1 VADRER
7 SFEGGTN
14 PAMDDRSCV
23 AFLQW
28 ALPHM
33 GMRWQGFRKVR
44 RQVCRRIRD
53 RIVELG
59 LEGPEAYRSHLQKEP
74 REWEHLA
81 TLCRVTISRFHRDRG
96 VFRFLSSE
104 VLPALAD
111 GVARAG
117 EDARLRIWSAGCAS
131 GEEPYTLAILWRL
144 EPSTRPPDAELRIL
158 ATDVDPVVLDRA
170 RQASY
175 PSGTLRELPD
185 THRKR
190 AFEPG
195 GDEYRLRPEF
205 SEGVEFRQADLR
217 RELPDESFHLI
228 LCRNL
233 VFTYFEEDEQRRI
246 LSGLLARLERGGGLV
261 LGAHETLPEGRW
273 PLEPWTPSE
282 PVFRRIA
289 EPVGRS
295 GPDLDEGESEG

>member
-1 VADRER
+1 
-7 SFEGGTN
+7 
-14 PAMDDRSCV
+14 MDDRSCV

-33 GMRWQGFRKVR
+33 GMRWPGFRKVR

-53 RIVELG
+53 RIFEMG
-59 LEGPEAYRSHLQKEP
+59 LEGPEAYRSHLHEDP

-104 VLPALAD
+104 VLPSLAEE
-111 GVARAG
+111 VARGG
-117 EDARLRIWSAGCAS
+117 EGSRLRAWSAGCAS

-144 EPSTRPPDAELRIL
+144 DSPSTPPDVKLRIL

-170 RQASY
+170 RRASY

-185 THRKR
+185 ALIER
-190 AFEPG
+190 AFEPVG
-195 GDEYRLRPEF
+195 GEFRLGPAFR
-205 SEGVEFRQADLR
+205 EGVEFREADLR

-233 VFTYFEEDEQRRI
+233 VFTYFDENEQSRI
-246 LSGLLARLERGGGLV
+246 LSGLLERLERGGGLV

-273 PLEPWTPSE
+273 PLEPWAPSE

-289 EPVGRS
+289 RPLALQDAEVGEGKAEP
-295 GPDLDEGESEG
+295 

>member
-1 VADRER
+1 
-7 SFEGGTN
+7 
-14 PAMDDRSCV
+14 MDDRSCV

-33 GMRWQGFRKVR
+33 GMRWQGFRRVR
-44 RQVCRRIRD
+44 RQVCRRILS

-59 LEGPEAYRSHLQKEP
+59 LDGPEAYRSRLGEDP
-74 REWEHLA
+74 GEWEHLA

-96 VFRFLSSE
+96 VFRLLWSQ
-104 VLPALAD
+104 VLPALTD
-111 GVARAG
+111 QLARRG

-144 EPSTRPPDAELRIL
+144 EPPAPPPDADLRIL

-185 THRKR
+185 LHLEQ
-190 AFEPG
+190 AFEPEG
-195 GDEYRLRPEF
+195 YEYCLRPEF
-205 SEGVEFRQADLR
+205 REGVEFRRADLR

-233 VFTYFEEDEQRRI
+233 VFTYFDEDEQRRI
-246 LSGLLARLERGGGLV
+246 LSGLLGRLERGGGLV

-273 PLEPWTPSE
+273 PLEPWTTSE
-282 PVFRRIA
+282 PVFRKIG
-289 EPVGRS
+289 EPMRQP
-295 GPDLDEGESEG
+295 GPELDEGETEG